1 MQQNLQNKKGL
12 VENVF
17 NQVYNKYDLMN
28 DFMSMG
34 IHRYWKKSLINMMN
48 PRINRKLIDV
58 ACGTGDVG
66 KLFLDNTSKEVEIT
80 CVDPNIGMVS
90 QGKQK
95 LSNYKNVKWVISPA
109 EKLPIAIIIIP
120 IEANIIATHTLK
132 EIFSCKNK
140 KPKKA
145 VINGIAARHN
155 KVTAAEVFVIDQI
168 KLLIAM
174 PKPVPPI
181 KPDQPILL

>member
-48 PRINRKLIDV
+48 PRDKRKLIDV

-66 KLFLDNTSKEVEIT
+66 
-80 CVDPNIGMVS
+80 
-90 QGKQK
+90 
-95 LSNYKNVKWVISPA
+95 
-109 EKLPIAIIIIP
+109 
-120 IEANIIATHTLK
+120 
-132 EIFSCKNK
+132 
-140 KPKKA
+140 
-145 VINGIAARHN
+145 
-155 KVTAAEVFVIDQI
+155 
-168 KLLIAM
+168 
-174 PKPVPPI
+174 
-181 KPDQPILL
+181 ILLLTDFLLPFEIISLLLLGALIGAAVLSRGKS

>member
-34 IHRYWKKSLINMMN
+34 VHRYWKKSLINMMS
-48 PRINRKLIDV
+48 PRVSRKLIDV

-66 KLFLDNTSKEVEIT
+66 KFFLDSTNKEAEIT
-80 CVDPNIGMVS
+80 CVDPNKGMVS

-95 LSNYKNVKWVISPA
+95 LYNYKKYFVKA
-109 EKLPIAIIIIP
+109 EGRGIK
-120 IEANIIATHTLK
+120 
-132 EIFSCKNK
+132 FK
-140 KPKKA
+140 KRDIKFD
-145 VINGIAARHN
+145 
-155 KVTAAEVFVIDQI
+155 TEFVNETEYQI
-168 KLLIAM
+168 RFFLL
-174 PKPVPPI
+174 
-181 KPDQPILL
+181 